1 MLQEA
6 AGQSV
11 SSKFSVQWWPARIVP
26 ALELRPADT
35 SSLDTMTMYITAGD
49 NKASCTRISKVIH
62 RKQGD
67 LVTATVQFLTYK
79 FLLAACIA
87 QRLFTCIPKL
97 TRALSQGLV
106 SHLGCDIYFS
116 TQDSSSKMTPLD
128 TESSQIPFFFQFL
141 LPITCYF
148 LQLFSFQPPH
158 VQSFLLETVLLSS
171 ALPWSREDRTSSSLY
186 LAEHGGLILKYKCYP
201 TCMKKNMLSELKLLC
216 FLHCQEQTKNSA
228 DFRINELESWIVCV
242 L

>member
-87 QRLFTCIPKL
+87 QGLFTCIPKL

-128 TESSQIPFFFQFL
+128 TESSQIPFFFNSYCLSPATFYSFSPSSLPTCKASCWKLCSLALPYPGAERTAL
-141 LPITCYF
+141 LPVFI
-148 LQLFSFQPPH
+148 
-158 VQSFLLETVLLSS
+158 LLSM
-171 ALPWSREDRTSSSLY
+171 ED
-186 LAEHGGLILKYKCYP
+186 
-201 TCMKKNMLSELKLLC
+201 
-216 FLHCQEQTKNSA
+216 
-228 DFRINELESWIVCV
+228 
-242 L
+242 

>member
-26 ALELRPADT
+26 ALELPPADT

-128 TESSQIPFFFQFL
+128 TESSQIPFFSILTAYHLLLSIAFL
-141 LPITCYF
+141 LLASPHAKLPVGNCAP
-148 LQLFSFQPPH
+148 QLCLTLEQRGPHFFQ
-158 VQSFLLETVLLSS
+158 SLS
-171 ALPWSREDRTSSSLY
+171 
-186 LAEHGGLILKYKCYP
+186 C
-201 TCMKKNMLSELKLLC
+201 
-216 FLHCQEQTKNSA
+216 
-228 DFRINELESWIVCV
+228 
-242 L
+242 